1 MVKGVI
7 KDNKLTLNMLKTI
20 LIFMLLFFT
29 IGCNEKDKP
38 SVEFK
43 TNVAVDFN
51 WNKRPKISN
60 AKDSLLFSISSKVKV
75 SQFKMQLTNPF
86 GSTLVDGIQKRG
98 HIYFN
103 IPKHFSERAGV
114 LNYILLFKHIK
125 ISNGKTLINPICKT
139 TILESYFGPQHIVA
153 STDDFSMLVT
163 IPTDA
168 LDNPNKKSFSNTV
181 MFKDIENKI
190 NHTLKEIIHYKKV
203 FSRTTKG
210 KLFVNSIDGEI
221 KSKYFES
228 TILAANPIDYKI
240 NFNRNHSK
248 ADGKELTT
256 ISTSIIKDQY
266 GNIIEN
272 GTLVNFILMNNKS
285 TVNAYGKTINGI
297 AITQV
302 LHPKKV
308 GSYTVTSFITGFAN
322 SNELIIVYK

>member
-7 KDNKLTLNMLKTI
+7 KYNKLTLNMLKII

-29 IGCNEKDKP
+29 MACVEKDKP
-38 SVEFK
+38 
-43 TNVAVDFN
+43 TNDIKINIGIDFN
-51 WNKRPKISN
+51 WNKNPEISN
-60 AKDSLLFSISSKVKV
+60 VNDSLLFSISSKLNA
-75 SQFKMQLTNPF
+75 SQFKMLLANPF
-86 GSTLVDGIQKRG
+86 GSTIVSGEQKEEQ
-98 HIYFN
+98 IYFN

-114 LNYILLFKHIK
+114 LNYSLLFRQIK
-125 ISNGKTLINPICKT
+125 IECGKTLIKANNETI
-139 TILESYFGPQHIVA
+139 ILESYFGPQHIVA

-168 LDNPNKKSFSNTV
+168 FDNPNKQPFSNTI
-181 MFKDIENKI
+181 MFKDAENSM

-210 KLFVNSIDGEI
+210 KLFVNSIKEGI
-221 KSKYFES
+221 KSKDFEA
-228 TILAANPIDYKI
+228 TILAANPIDFKI
-240 NFNRNHSK
+240 NFNRNHSR

-256 ISTSIIKDQY
+256 VSTSIIKDQY

-272 GTLVNFILMNNKS
+272 GTLVNFILINNKS

-297 AITQV
+297 AKTQV

-308 GSYTVTSFITGFAN
+308 SSYIIKSFITGFAN
-322 SNELIIVYK
+322 SNELIITYK